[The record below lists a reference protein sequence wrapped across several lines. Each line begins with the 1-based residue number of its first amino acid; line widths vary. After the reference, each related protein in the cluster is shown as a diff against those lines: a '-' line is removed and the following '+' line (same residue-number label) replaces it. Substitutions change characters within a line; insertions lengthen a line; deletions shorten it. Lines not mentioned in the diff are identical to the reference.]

1 MNYDQA
7 KKLDEVHA
15 MLMKLVVSQD
25 VTQTLVRQLV
35 ADREIV
41 MHEVLRLRDR
51 VAALESKP
59 PEAA

>member
-1 MNYDQA
+1 MTKQ
-7 KKLDEVHA
+7 LDEMHA
-15 MLMKLVVSQD
+15 LLTKLVADQKE
-25 VTQTLVRQLV
+25 TLTLVKQLV